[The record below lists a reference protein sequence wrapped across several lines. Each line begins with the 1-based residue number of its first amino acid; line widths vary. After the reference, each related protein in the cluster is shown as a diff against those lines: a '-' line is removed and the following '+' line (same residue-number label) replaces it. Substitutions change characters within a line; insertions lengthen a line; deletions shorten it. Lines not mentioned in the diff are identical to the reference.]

1 MDIWHGLIEFDDGQS
16 QIQDLHFSHPD
27 VSLPLLGQHTS
38 LSFLAIVDTVNVPLY
53 LAAGPSLDVWT
64 DDESTEQWLHECL
77 FGGLKDDQADQ
88 SIQWRDGVLLGVHRC
103 SDIEEGPTPA
113 ITEVLLYAA
122 AASSTP
128 QDVHAP
134 PTPPASSSPGPDGQE
149 LGTSLDIRIY
159 ALPLSPRIYETLEQ
173 APSVLQ
179 FDPDPPD
186 QDFYYLPSPT
196 KAIPHHEDEDSI
208 SEGCLNAKR
217 PKIES
222 LFEDARQKR
231 RLHKKC
237 GGEGMAKAMAAMDYR
252 MSLPAVSSSSSSGLP
267 PHILDPNQPQKNTV
281 PTARSRLS
289 RASTTGCINLPPLT
303 DPSNP
308 RPQTSYCPTLSKGPR
323 SSLHRAGSILPPS
336 LDTRSSEIPEDSN
349 NAIEQQ
355 NKTTLSRIIMAGM
368 RMYGFQQQPRK
379 KSISALDM
387 ESQAAAVGAPA
398 EQDEYKAIYHQTFK
412 AAVFTFRNCWTMR
425 SVSQEVMRDTVDVF
439 LARFCGDSFTKEGF
453 GSGVLDTDNGDGFR
467 RQQND
472 EVEKV
477 GGISDTL
484 GNGVGVGI
492 MTTDG

>member
-1 MDIWHGLIEFDDGQS
+1 M
-16 QIQDLHFSHPD
+16 
-27 VSLPLLGQHTS
+27 
-38 LSFLAIVDTVNVPLY
+38 
-53 LAAGPSLDVWT
+53 AAGPPLDVWT
-64 DDESTEQWLHECL
+64 EDESTKQWLHECL
-77 FGGLKDDQADQ
+77 FGGLKDDHTDQ
-88 SIQWRDGVLLGVHRC
+88 SIPWRDGILLGVHQC
-103 SDIEEGPTPA
+103 DDIEEGPTPA
-113 ITEVLLYAA
+113 ITEVLLYAS
-122 AASSTP
+122 AASSTS

-149 LGTSLDIRIY
+149 LETSLDIRIY
-159 ALPLSPRIYETLEQ
+159 ALPLSPRIYESLEQ

-179 FDPDPPD
+179 VDPDSPD
-186 QDFYYLPSPT
+186 QDFYYLPYPT
-196 KAIPHHEDEDSI
+196 KAIPHHEDEGNNSVGL
-208 SEGCLNAKR
+208 SSAKR

-252 MSLPAVSSSSSSGLP
+252 MSLPAVSSSSDLP
-267 PHILDPNQPQKNTV
+267 PDILDPNQPKKNKV

-308 RPQTSYCPTLSKGPR
+308 RPQTSYYPTSSKSPR

-355 NKTTLSRIIMAGM
+355 NKISLSRIIMAGM
-368 RMYGFQQQPRK
+368 RMYGFQQTRK
-379 KSISALDM
+379 KSMSALDI
-387 ESQAAAVGAPA
+387 ESQLLDNTGAGFA
-398 EQDEYKAIYHQTFK
+398 EQDEYKAVYHQTFK

-453 GSGVLDTDNGDGFR
+453 GSVLDTDDRDGF
-467 RQQND
+467 QQHKE

-484 GNGVGVGI
+484 GNGLDM
-492 MTTDG
+492 MTTEGKEDDGT